1 MRSMVLYSRPCD
13 DESRLTVWIIWPT
26 LSASDCIR
34 LSVSVAPPWSPF
46 LISIEAVSDR
56 LSIAATGWL
65 ISCPMELAISA
76 RIERSAWF
84 SIRFFCSTIRSCWR
98 SLRRRSKNRRTQTI
112 QSEPTINQTTAV
124 TLRS

>member
-13 DESRLTVWIIWPT
+13 DERRLTVWMIWPT

-34 LSVSVAPPWSPF
+34 RSVLGRTALVAV
-46 LISIEAVSDR
+46 LISMEAVSDR

-76 RIERSAWF
+76 RIERSA
-84 SIRFFCSTIRSCWR
+84 
-98 SLRRRSKNRRTQTI
+98 
-112 QSEPTINQTTAV
+112 
-124 TLRS
+124 